1 MTDALPGEELPAG
14 TPPRTLAAGAVRST
28 PRCALPRELAL
39 AALAALLPMF
49 GACVGEAPPAPNAPP
64 ALGPVARTRSAALRT
79 AAPAPAIPP
88 PVEEGSEATRAMLET
103 RVHGGQFR
111 DLVFEDLEALGD
123 GAIVPLSAHALDPR
137 LGADLRAAAV
147 ELLGALGTP
156 AAAERL
162 LGLATDSPEAWL
174 RAHAAWRLAACG
186 SDHVVPGLVL
196 RLKYERDPDA
206 FLWVASTLGRLG
218 CLAGLGGLLE
228 LAAREDA
235 RAALAAA
242 EVAAVVEPLG
252 MEAEQALTLWSGVEA
267 EALPLP
273 PPSDAQLREVW
284 DLVLDLSGD
293 TFQLRPVDDA
303 RYVLSR
309 LGPWCAREV
318 ASALVD
324 EDPWL
329 RLHCAQVLET
339 MGPRARGVEG
349 QLLHALAEP
358 GVAPAAAEALGRVGG
373 PQAMGALLECTGPG
387 RPHELRVGAV
397 RALGTLGLPEAAA
410 PVRALFEGLAAPA
423 DPQDLRMAAATA
435 LVGLGEGDA
444 AAPWLTE
451 RLGGAADASEAE
463 VALGAWLRAGAA
475 ATRVGFQAALRS
487 WDRHADPPGALPN
500 TDRAIARRRAR
511 AASLEGQLPELIG
524 S

>member
-1 MTDALPGEELPAG
+1 MTPADAGELRPA
-14 TPPRTLAAGAVRST
+14 RTLSLRLAR
-28 PRCALPRELAL
+28 LAL
-39 AALAALLPMF
+39 VGLVPALAS
-49 GACVGEAPPAPNAPP
+49 CVGETPPAPNAPP
-64 ALGPVARTRSAALRT
+64 ALGPVARTRSAALSA
-79 AAPAPAIPP
+79 AAPAPLAPAAAA
-88 PVEEGSEATRAMLET
+88 EGAEATRAMLET

-111 DLVFEDLEALGD
+111 DLVFEDLAGLGEA
-123 GAIVPLSAHALDPR
+123 AIVPLAAHALDPR
-137 LGADLRAAAV
+137 LAADLRAAAV
-147 ELLGALGTP
+147 ELLGALRTP

-162 LGLATDSPEAWL
+162 LGLAKDSPEAWL

-218 CLAGLGGLLE
+218 CLAGLGGLME

-242 EVAAVVEPLG
+242 ELAAVVEPLG
-252 MEAEQALTLWSGVEA
+252 MEAEQALALWSGVDA

-339 MGPRARGVEG
+339 MGPRARVVEA

-373 PQAMGALLECTGPG
+373 PAAVAALLACTGSE

-397 RALGTLGLPEAAA
+397 RALGTLGLSEAAA
-410 PVRALFEGLAAPA
+410 PVRALFESLGAPTA
-423 DPQDLRMAAATA
+423 PQDLRMAAATA

-444 AAPWLTE
+444 AAAWLTE
-451 RLGGAADASEAE
+451 RLGSAADASEAE

-475 ATRVGFQAALRS
+475 KTRVGFEEALRT
-487 WDRHADPPGALPN
+487 WDGHADPPGALPN
-500 TDRAIARRRAR
+500 TERAIARRRSR
-511 AASLEGQLPELIG
+511 AASLASQLPGLVAG
-524 S
+524 